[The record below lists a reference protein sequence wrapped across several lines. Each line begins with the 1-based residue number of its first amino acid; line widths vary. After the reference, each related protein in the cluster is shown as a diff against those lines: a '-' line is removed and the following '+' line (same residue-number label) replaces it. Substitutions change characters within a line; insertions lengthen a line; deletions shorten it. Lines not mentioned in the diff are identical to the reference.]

1 MRSLSRAAVKDLAAP
16 QLGGSH
22 DWSNMKDLDRAPST
36 ATRGDTQLITENLSD
51 LAPNTVLNAV
61 LATSNDCIKILD
73 LDGRLLFM
81 SEGGKRVM
89 EVQDFSAIRLCP
101 WADFW
106 KGEGRQA
113 AEQAIIS
120 AREGRTAR
128 FSAMADTMAG
138 NAKFWD
144 VEVIPLGG
152 ENGKPAYL
160 LSISRDVT
168 DLKTADVE
176 IERLLE
182 EARQNEVRFRTLAD
196 SMPQVV
202 WSTLPDGYHDYYNA
216 RWYEFTGMPEG
227 STDGEGWNNLFHPDD
242 QERAWAVWR
251 ASLASGAPY
260 EIEYRLRHHSGE
272 YRWVLGRALAMYGAD
287 GNIVRWYGTCTD
299 IHAAKELSE
308 SLALLSHELSHRI
321 KNIFAI
327 INGLIGLSARR
338 FPESRQFAIEIQQR
352 LAALGRAHDFARP
365 HSEDSRPVAGD
376 TMLFDLLRE
385 ILKPYPALDEGRIH
399 MQGKEIKI
407 DDRSATPF
415 ALIFHELATNA
426 SKYGAL
432 ASQRGAIEIIAQVET
447 DQCRIDWIEQGG
459 PAING
464 VPSKEGF
471 GTKLAAISSESQ
483 LGGSIARQWLPEGLK
498 VTLRCPLT
506 SLRRS

>member
-1 MRSLSRAAVKDLAAP
+1 M
-16 QLGGSH
+16 
-22 DWSNMKDLDRAPST
+22 NDLDHAPS
-36 ATRGDTQLITENLSD
+36 AAMSGDTQLIADNIPG
-51 LAPNTVLNAV
+51 LAPNTLLNAV

-81 SEGGKRVM
+81 SEGGMRVM
-89 EVQDFSAIRLCP
+89 EVHDFSAIHLCP
-101 WADFW
+101 WVAFW
-106 KGEGRQA
+106 RGEGKKA

-128 FSAMADTMAG
+128 FSAMADTVAG
-138 NAKFWD
+138 NTKYWD
-144 VEVIPLGG
+144 VELIPLGG

-182 EARQNEVRFRTLAD
+182 EARHNEARFRTLAD

-242 QERAWAVWR
+242 QERAWTLWR
-251 ASLASGAPY
+251 ASLTSGEPY

-272 YRWVLGRALAMYGAD
+272 YRWVLGRALAMRDAA

-299 IHAAKELSE
+299 IHAAKALSE

-327 INGLIGLSARR
+327 INGLIGLSVRR
-338 FPESRQFAIEIQQR
+338 FPESRQFATEIQQR

-365 HSEDSRPVAGD
+365 HSEDSRPVTGD
-376 TMLFDLLRE
+376 TTLFDLLRE
-385 ILKPYPALDEGRIH
+385 ILKPYPALDEGRIE
-399 MQGKEIKI
+399 MRGQDIKI

-432 ASQRGAIEIIAQVET
+432 TSQHGRIEILAEIEGEH
-447 DQCRIDWIEQGG
+447 CRIDWVEQGG
-459 PAING
+459 PAVAG
-464 VPSKEGF
+464 APAKEGF

-483 LGGSIARQWLPEGLK
+483 LGGSIEREWLRDGLA
-498 VTLRCPLT
+498 VTLRCPLA
-506 SLRRS
+506 SLRRT